1 MKLYVAKKVLH
12 FIICNVH
19 LGRKGVSCNICGYA
33 EKFAIQQ
40 LENLQP
46 NIKSII
52 QLNGSP
58 SHWRHFCRGY
68 LDENFPQISWRAEH
82 TLATVVTR

>member
-1 MKLYVAKKVLH
+1 MYIEVEKAYHVTETTET
-12 FIICNVH
+12 F
-19 LGRKGVSCNICGYA
+19 CGFA

-52 QLNGSP
+52 QLDGSP
-58 SHWRHFCRGY
+58 SHWGHFCHGC
-68 LDENFPQISWRAEH
+68 LEENCPQISWRAEH
-82 TLATVVTR
+82 TLDIVVTK